1 MILCFILKIILYP
14 TLKSWRIADWQ
25 CYANFFCRVKWL
37 SYTYID
43 FLFYFLFHYGLPLDI
58 EYSSLCYS
66 VTQGIF
72 KSQFCVFLKSQISYS
87 SRLTTYESSSVHHHN
102 ALKFSHRRSVKMRGV
117 LMRTVNFSVVLYLA
131 SGGHCCLNWKWL
143 FCKRTSENP
152 YGLKRY
158 SDHFSHSEM

>member
-1 MILCFILKIILYP
+1 MLI
-14 TLKSWRIADWQ
+14 SS
-25 CYANFFCRVKWL
+25 VKWL

-143 FCKRTSENP
+143 FCKRISENP

-158 SDHFSHSEM
+158 SDNFSHSEM